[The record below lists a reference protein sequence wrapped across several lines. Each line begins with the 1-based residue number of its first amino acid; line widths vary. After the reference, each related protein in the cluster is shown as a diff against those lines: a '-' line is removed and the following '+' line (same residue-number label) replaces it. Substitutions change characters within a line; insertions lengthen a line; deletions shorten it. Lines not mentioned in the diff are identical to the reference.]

1 MDRIAL
7 EKMLGDGLSL
17 EAIGRQVGRHE
28 STVAYWVR
36 KYGLRAANWERHV
49 ARGGLQRSELEALI
63 AEGKSI
69 AEIAEVVG
77 RGKATVRHWLRQF
90 GLSTHWAERRVASG
104 EGTPSLELR
113 CARHGLTT
121 FRLRGTGG
129 YRCAKCRSEAVVKRR
144 RKVKRVLVQEA
155 GGACSLCGY
164 STNMRALHFH
174 HLEPAEK
181 RLELSSKGVAL
192 SIETLRTEAQ
202 KCVLLCSN
210 CHAEVEDGVATVPSE
225 ALAGHPPG

>member
-1 MDRIAL
+1 MRCMDRIAL

-90 GLSTHWAERRVASG
+90 GLSTHWAERL
-104 EGTPSLELR
+104 GTPVCTPRAHDVSTPGNWRVSLRQMPIGGCRQAPPQGQEG
-113 CARHGLTT
+113 ARARGWR
-121 FRLRGTGG
+121 RLQPVRVFDQHAGAALPPLGTRG
-129 YRCAKCRSEAVVKRR
+129 EA
-144 RKVKRVLVQEA
+144 A
-155 GGACSLCGY
+155 
-164 STNMRALHFH
+164 
-174 HLEPAEK
+174 
-181 RLELSSKGVAL
+181 
-192 SIETLRTEAQ
+192 RTE
-202 KCVLLCSN
+202 LEGSGPI
-210 CHAEVEDGVATVPSE
+210 H
-225 ALAGHPPG
+225 